1 VYLRRW
7 KSTAEPGLVD
17 AVLREKRGFPDARRS
32 SDGRFHRVCDRV
44 LPERCFTEHPYRRF
58 LFHKVQAIWLDL
70 FQLIFCEHR
79 GVLPA
84 GLDVVE
90 FVAAR
95 AGKRRAVVMDEIAA
109 VARPRTGARH

>member
-1 VYLRRW
+1 M
-7 KSTAEPGLVD
+7 D